1 MSYDKNEWLHITND
15 TSEFTLNGVVTPGKV
30 VDVYD
35 GDTCKICFPW
45 RDTVYKWNCRIQ
57 GVDTPELRTRN
68 VMEKSWGYMV
78 RDKVREV
85 LLDEVVKVYCGEFDK
100 YGRLLVDIETTQ
112 GLNISQWL
120 IEKGY
125 AFSYDGGTKRD
136 WENYLKNMTT

>member
-1 MSYDKNEWLHITND
+1 MSYDKNEWLHITKD

-45 RDTVYKWNCRIQ
+45 HDIMYKWNCRIQ
-57 GVDTPELRTRN
+57 GIDTPELRTRN

-112 GLNISQWL
+112 GLNISHWL

-125 AFSYDGGTKRD
+125 AFSYNGGTKRD